1 MARHCATLDGNGVG
15 GGVQH
20 RAGYTLGRDNH
31 FGGLT
36 MNLVCVGLS
45 HQTAG
50 VDDRERFAVQPSQ
63 LPEAVRR
70 AAAVAGVREAVL
82 LSTCNRVEWYLATES
97 GSGKFDALPVL
108 RAQTGVDADDFEN
121 VFQLDLR
128 QSVTHLF
135 RVVCGLESMVLGET
149 EILGQVKRAY
159 AVAAG
164 EGTTSLLMNKLFQR
178 AFSVAKHVRSHTAI
192 TRGSVSVGSVAVD
205 LAERIFGR
213 LDHCKVMIL
222 GAGDTSERTARALA
236 SRGVKSVVV
245 SNRSHDRAVALA
257 ESVGGRAIHFEDW
270 EKEFSMLDILI
281 SSTAAPHFVVT
292 RGKLEPLMRRRPDR
306 PLFLIDLAVPRDI
319 EPATN
324 DVDGVYLYDIDSLEA
339 IARESLAERQREIV
353 HCEAL
358 IDRHVNDFIHWLQN
372 RKRLAET
379 PPFNMNSPGSVP
391 AS

>member
-1 MARHCATLDGNGVG
+1 
-15 GGVQH
+15 
-20 RAGYTLGRDNH
+20 
-31 FGGLT
+31 
-36 MNLVCVGLS
+36 MNLVCIGVS

-50 VDDRERFAVQPSQ
+50 VDDRERFAVQPSH
-63 LPEAVRR
+63 LPDAVRR
-70 AAAVAGVREAVL
+70 AANVAGVREAVL
-82 LSTCNRVEWYLATES
+82 LSTCNRVEWYLATEA
-97 GSGKFDALPVL
+97 GLGTFDALPVL
-108 RAQTGVDADDFEN
+108 RAQAGVDAEDFEN

-128 QSVTHLF
+128 ESVTHLF

-178 AFSVAKHVRSHTAI
+178 AFSVAKHVRTHTAI

-205 LAERIFGR
+205 LAGRIFGR

-257 ESVGGRAIHFEDW
+257 ESIGGRAIHFEEW
-270 EKEFSMLDILI
+270 EKEFSTLDILI
-281 SSTAAPHFVVT
+281 SSTAAPHYVLT
-292 RGKLEPLMRRRPDR
+292 RTKLEPLMRRRPDR
-306 PLFLIDLAVPRDI
+306 PLFLIDIAVPRDI

-339 IARESLAERQREIV
+339 IARESLAERQREII
-353 HCEAL
+353 HCEAI
-358 IDRHVNDFIHWLQN
+358 IDKHVNEFLHWLQH
-372 RKRLAET
+372 RKRYIEAQSV
-379 PPFNMNSPGSVP
+379 NMNDTRTVP
-391 AS
+391 TL